1 MYELFVLAC
10 LVTKVNSCVTLK
22 DLYSPHDTHDKCLA
36 RAYVIAK
43 EMPIHMPY
51 YFPKSY
57 KCLDMESEGK
67 KIKTTWLLKSEKGV
81 D

>member
-10 LVTKVNSCVTLK
+10 LIGSPNMCVTLK
-22 DLYSPHDTHDKCLA
+22 DLYSPHATHDKCLV
-36 RAYVIAK
+36 RAYEIAQG
-43 EMPIHMPY
+43 MPVHMPM

-57 KCLDMESEGK
+57 KCLNMETEGD
-67 KIKTTWLLKSEKGV
+67 KIKTTWQPNVKEV

>member
-1 MYELFVLAC
+1 MYKLFVLAC
-10 LVTKVNSCVTLK
+10 LITNPKDCLTLQ
-22 DLYSPHDTHDKCLA
+22 DLYGPYLTHDKCLA

-67 KIKTTWLLKSEKGV
+67 KIKTTWLLKREKGV

>member
-10 LVTKVNSCVTLK
+10 LVSNPQQCLTLQ
-22 DLYSPHDTHDKCLA
+22 DLYSPHATHDKCLA
-36 RAYVIAK
+36 RAYEIAQGI
-43 EMPIHMPY
+43 PVHMPM

-57 KCLDMESEGK
+57 KCLNMETEGD
-67 KIKTTWLLKSEKGV
+67 KIKTTWQGNVKKV

>member
-10 LVTKVNSCVTLK
+10 LMNSPNKCITLK
-22 DLYSPHDTHDKCLA
+22 DLYSPHTTHDKCLA

-43 EMPIHMPY
+43 EMPSYIPE

-57 KCLDMESEGK
+57 KCLDMDEEGS
-67 KIKTTWLLKSEKGV
+67 KIKI
-81 D
+81 